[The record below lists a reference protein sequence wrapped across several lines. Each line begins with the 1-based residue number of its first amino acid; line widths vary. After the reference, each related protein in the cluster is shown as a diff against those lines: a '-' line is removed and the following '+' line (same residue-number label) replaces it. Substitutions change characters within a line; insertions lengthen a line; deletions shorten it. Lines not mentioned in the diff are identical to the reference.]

1 MAVKRYNGTNWE
13 VEAGSQG
20 ITYSATAPT
29 VPAVGDIWVS
39 TQDIFSFDNTVQ
51 VAFRNVLINGGFAI
65 DQRGFGS
72 GRTIVA
78 GDTIANGY
86 TVDRW
91 YSYCTGAN
99 VTTARVAGVAPSQF
113 YYRFTGATSNTGVG
127 FGQRIEANNSFHL
140 AGQLA
145 SLSVNLASTS
155 LTSVTWTAFY
165 ANTADTFG
173 TLASPTRTLI
183 ATGAFAVTSTLGRK
197 NVTFAV
203 PVEATTGIEI
213 VFTGGAL
220 LGSQT
225 LTFGG
230 VQLELGS
237 TATPFETRPIGTEL
251 FLCQRYFE
259 TVTTYG
265 SGLIYS
271 GTVNYLIVPG
281 YFAATKRVSPTLG
294 NLTTSSVQYL
304 TSGGT
309 TANTASIVTQ
319 NSTPYAFY
327 VIPTITGYSANGY
340 GVFFFLTG
348 ITASAEL

>member
-39 TQDIFSFDNTVQ
+39 TADVVTFDTTVQ
-51 VAFRNVLINGGFAI
+51 TGFRNVLINGGFAI

-99 VTTARVAGVAPSQF
+99 VSTARVAGVAPSQF

-140 AGQLA
+140 AGQTVT
-145 SLSVNLASTS
+145 LSVGLASTS
-155 LTSVTWTAFY
+155 LTAITWTAFY

-173 TLASPTRTLI
+173 TLASPTRTQI
-183 ATGAFAVTSTLGRK
+183 ATGTFAVTSTLGRK
-197 NVTFAV
+197 SATFVV
-203 PVEATTGIEI
+203 PAAATTGIEI

-225 LTFGG
+225 LTYDDA
-230 VQLELGS
+230 QLELGS
-237 TATPFETRPIGTEL
+237 TATPFEQKPITTEL
-251 FLCQRYFE
+251 ALCQRYFYQF
-259 TVTTYG
+259 TTQNTG
-265 SGLIYS
+265 TIYN
-271 GTVNYLIVPG
+271 GAVNYLVVSG
-281 YFAATKRVSPTLG
+281 YFPTTMRVSPTIG
-294 NLTTSSVQYL
+294 NVTTSSVQYL
-304 TSGGT
+304 IAAGTLTNTSSII
-309 TANTASIVTQ
+309 TASSNPNGFYIV
-319 NSTPYAFY
+319 
-327 VIPTITGYSANGY
+327 PTITGFSSNGY
-340 GVFFFLTG
+340 AVFFFLSG
-348 ITASAEL
+348 LTASAEL